1 MKDTLALLQGYY
13 SYFLLSLYTDILLKE
28 GKIEIA
34 GKWPSGESQDVV
46 LSLGSWSAIRL
57 NTKRINTLLTQIKAN
72 PTSKNVYGFL
82 SFISSLKWVFGVFLD
97 MEAKYLPWRRF
108 LQKTLGKEYDGYM
121 QTVRFCRN
129 LLTHQ
134 HSTKL
139 QMSARDK
146 ESALFR
152 FAETGK
158 RIISLS
164 FSYKELFGSYWKG
177 TASYGFHTS
186 INTETLK
193 TKKTLFS
200 IIDEHTLFMLAES
213 VFNITEYY
221 LVTSGKTTSS
231 NATTNEKVVVW
242 ITEVEWKTSSWV
254 ATTKKSPEN
263 ILSKP
268 KPSYQQPTVK
278 KPTPSHKQPTAKKP
292 TSSHMQPT
300 ANKMTASRTQP
311 TANKMTASRTQPT
324 TNKMTASP
332 TTAEKKENLKPRKPY
347 YAKKRT

>member
-13 SYFLLSLYTDILLKE
+13 SYFLLSLYTDVLLKK
-28 GKIEIA
+28 GKVEMAGQWPKEENQEI
-34 GKWPSGESQDVV
+34 VI
-46 LSLGSWSAIRL
+46 SLGTWSAIRL
-57 NTKRINTLLTQIKAN
+57 NTKRINALLAQIKDN

-97 MEAKYLPWRRF
+97 METRYLPWRRF

-164 FSYKELFGSYWKG
+164 FSYKELFGSHWKG
-177 TASYGFHTS
+177 SASYGFHTS

-221 LVTSGKTTSS
+221 L
-231 NATTNEKVVVW
+231 ATTGKSDS
-242 ITEVEWKTSSWV
+242 KK
-254 ATTKKSPEN
+254 TKKN
-263 ILSKP
+263 I
-268 KPSYQQPTVK
+268 V
-278 KPTPSHKQPTAKKP
+278 
-292 TSSHMQPT
+292 
-300 ANKMTASRTQP
+300 
-311 TANKMTASRTQPT
+311 
-324 TNKMTASP
+324 
-332 TTAEKKENLKPRKPY
+332 
-347 YAKKRT
+347 